1 MTRVGLS
8 TTVDEQLRADARRLR
23 DGTPD
28 SMVIDDAVAALLAR
42 HRSAQVDAAYPPM
55 TSTRGPNQTSGAI
68 WPPPVR
74 LRGRR
79 ELHGGQG

>member
-42 HRSAQVDAAYPPM
+42 HRSAQVDAAYTAYDEHPRAEPDEWGDLA
-55 TSTRGPNQTSGAI
+55 TSREAAGAS
-68 WPPPVR
+68 
-74 LRGRR
+74 
-79 ELHGGQG
+79 